1 MQWVTVNGRHIPVDE
16 ENKKRQ
22 IDLNKKQ
29 AEERNGNGEK
39 LSLSKHDKIE
49 NRKTKKDKKK

>member
-29 AEERNGNGEK
+29 AEERNDSGK
-39 LSLSKHDKIE
+39 KASLSKMDKLN
-49 NRKTKKDKKK
+49 NRKTKEKKK